1 MPLADVLLPEFD
13 EHGVMLEH
21 GSTNGRLTG
30 APERAST
37 VGNGSLP
44 RGWRLAL
51 LGGMRHLDEERC
63 P

>member
-13 EHGVMLEH
+13 EHAVMLEH
-21 GSTNGRLTG
+21 GPTNGRLTG

-37 VGNGSLP
+37 VDNVSSP
-44 RGWRLAL
+44 RGCRLTL